1 MRHAGR
7 PSAREVDARDG
18 ERIGLRLGGGGGV
31 GWGGVAWRG
40 GEGPRGRNWRG
51 SKTRNGGERVRF
63 PLGRNRNLLLRLF
76 LSLSPFLAFFLARPS
91 RREPR
96 FLSLSLSLS
105 PPSLSLFWS
114 HAHASAQIRAF
125 SLPLLPRLAPS
136 CSSFLDPFSLSSP
149 LAVPAAR
156 SAPDY
161 LGSECLIEALY
172 R

>member
-96 FLSLSLSLS
+96 FLSPSLSLS
-105 PPSLSLFWS
+105 PPLSLSLLVS
-114 HAHASAQIRAF
+114 RTRERANT
-125 SLPLLPRLAPS
+125 SILAAFTPPS
-136 CSSFLDPFSLSSP
+136 CSLLFFLSRSFLPFVASRSP
-149 LAVPAAR
+149 R
-156 SAPDY
+156 
-161 LGSECLIEALY
+161 GSKRA
-172 R
+172 